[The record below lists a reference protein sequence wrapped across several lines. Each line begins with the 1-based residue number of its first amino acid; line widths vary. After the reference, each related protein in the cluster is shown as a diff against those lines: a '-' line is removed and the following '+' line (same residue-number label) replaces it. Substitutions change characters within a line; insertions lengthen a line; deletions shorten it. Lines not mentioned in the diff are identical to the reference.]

1 MLKNRKSGGTCCVGG
16 HAAVGAV
23 AAVGGV
29 AHFTCNFSIWVGH
42 AAGGSCC
49 AFLGGGTCCAPALI
63 RAFWVKLCNYIK
75 NFNVSTSNFL
85 EIFP

>member
-1 MLKNRKSGGTCCVGG
+1 MGG
-16 HAAVGAV
+16 HAAVGAL

-49 AFLGGGTCCAPALI
+49 AFLGGGTCCAPLNSGESGSCYRGFKIAKT
-63 RAFWVKLCNYIK
+63 VK
-75 NFNVSTSNFL
+75 
-85 EIFP
+85 

>member
-1 MLKNRKSGGTCCVGG
+1 MGG

-42 AAGGSCC
+42 AAGGELLRLFRWGHLLRPR
-49 AFLGGGTCCAPALI
+49 FLTLD
-63 RAFWVKLCNYIK
+63 VKYD
-75 NFNVSTSNFL
+75 T
-85 EIFP
+85 

>member
-1 MLKNRKSGGTCCVGG
+1 MGG

-49 AFLGGGTCCAPALI
+49 AFLGGGTCCAPV
-63 RAFWVKLCNYIK
+63 RNCNE
-75 NFNVSTSNFL
+75 NFL
-85 EIFP
+85 KIFEFGRFYGKL

>member
-1 MLKNRKSGGTCCVGG
+1 MGG

-49 AFLGGGTCCAPALI
+49 AFLGGGTCCAPELLI
-63 RAFWVKLCNYIK
+63 NDV
-75 NFNVSTSNFL
+75 
-85 EIFP
+85 

>member
-1 MLKNRKSGGTCCVGG
+1 MGG

-42 AAGGSCC
+42 AAGGSRC
-49 AFLGGGTCCAPALI
+49 AFLGGGTCCAPLSLLYVFHLTFYNS
-63 RAFWVKLCNYIK
+63 RRKDVQKDVLE
-75 NFNVSTSNFL
+75 NVTLMSRFCGFL
-85 EIFP
+85 HLW

>member
-1 MLKNRKSGGTCCVGG
+1 MGG
-16 HAAVGAV
+16 HAAVGAL

-49 AFLGGGTCCAPALI
+49 AFLGGGTCCAPIGASAQHRPFGTDLLI
-63 RAFWVKLCNYIK
+63 SHLNHI
-75 NFNVSTSNFL
+75 N
-85 EIFP
+85 